1 MSSPINSMIKDFIQ
15 VDECFEVE
23 FFYTEI
29 SFDIEEYETYLNQIK
44 EKVVL
49 NFKQFE
55 SNVRTYNK
63 TIETKKEMKEYFNKV
78 INKSMYRIDV
88 RALNKHIGYIEN
100 IGDDDDIK
108 IVVKNDEYEPDEYTE
123 DTDIINIAYIL
134 NVKKID

>member
-1 MSSPINSMIKDFIQ
+1 MIKDFIQ